1 MPVQIYVGGFGLG
14 ITTNSI
20 NLALDNSGSGEA
32 QILAIPALR
41 EQSLEITIDG
51 TVYTSPLSEGNQ
63 CDAFDG
69 ATHDVLAFLNLVQQT
84 EMNADVNRTGVRGG
98 SRDGTVALLAG
109 IRDTRLKRVVGVAG
123 PTNILELTAQ
133 SENDPTYQ
141 CQFLSS
147 FKNRQP
153 SLEETRNKILA
164 SSPIYFAQHL
174 PLAQLHMGLK
184 DTNVPVKQGYDLEEK
199 IGALGNAEKFQLFTY
214 DKTHADIATDNPELA
229 ERIKVFLSLL

>member
-1 MPVQIYVGGFGLG
+1 VPVQIYVGGFGLG

-51 TVYTSPLSEGNQ
+51 TFYTSPLSEGNQ

-98 SRDGTVALLAG
+98 SRDGTVALLARYKG
-109 IRDTRLKRVVGVAG
+109 YKVKTGGRCGG
-123 PTNILELTAQ
+123 PNEYT
-133 SENDPTYQ
+133 
-141 CQFLSS
+141 
-147 FKNRQP
+147 
-153 SLEETRNKILA
+153 
-164 SSPIYFAQHL
+164 
-174 PLAQLHMGLK
+174 
-184 DTNVPVKQGYDLEEK
+184 
-199 IGALGNAEKFQLFTY
+199 
-214 DKTHADIATDNPELA
+214 
-229 ERIKVFLSLL
+229 